1 MCRCVCTNVAVI
13 AARDALNTTSTPPP
27 PPPFPAEEVLERDF
41 FMSAAEARGF
51 GLVDEVIERR
61 PAAETEEIAAHAAA
75 DPARKWTFF

>member
-1 MCRCVCTNVAVI
+1 
-13 AARDALNTTSTPPP
+13 
-27 PPPFPAEEVLERDF
+27 VLERDF

-61 PAAETEEIAAHAAA
+61 PASETEQIAAHAAA